1 MTFPTWPA
9 GPRTTRRRDER
20 GAVLPSPVVLLSVI
34 AVILA
39 AVAFVATRGDEP
51 AERDISA
58 TKAAA
63 TPSDSASDDAGEGP
77 SDDAADGASQT
88 PPAEEKPK
96 PKPVVRGDHSV
107 VVFNNTQI
115 AGLASRVG
123 EKVTEAGWKVAA
135 ADNWYGTV
143 PATTVYYPKGKKAA
157 AQLLALDLGIARIKP
172 ADTDSDM
179 SDTNLTL
186 ILTGEL
192 D

>member
-1 MTFPTWPA
+1 MTFPSWPA
-9 GPRTTRRRDER
+9 RPRTARRRDER
-20 GAVLPSPVVLLSVI
+20 GAVLPSPVVLLSVV
-34 AVILA
+34 AVVLA

-63 TPSDSASDDAGEGP
+63 TPTEDASSDAAGDDPTDSASEAPPVEE
-77 SDDAADGASQT
+77 T
-88 PPAEEKPK
+88 PT
-96 PKPVVRGDHSV
+96 PKPVDRADHAV

-115 AGLASRVG
+115 AGLAGRVG
-123 EKVTEAGWKVAA
+123 EKVEEAGWQVAA

-143 PATTVYYPKGKKAA
+143 PATTVYFPQGKKAA
-157 AQLLALDLGIARIKP
+157 AQLLALDLGVARIKP

-179 SDTNLTL
+179 SDTDLTL

>member
-9 GPRTTRRRDER
+9 GPRTRRDER
-20 GAVLPSPVVLLSVI
+20 GAVLPSPVVLLSVV

-51 AERDISA
+51 AERDVSA

-63 TPSDSASDDAGEGP
+63 TPTEDASTDAGE
-77 SDDAADGASQT
+77 DGSEDPTDTASET
-88 PPAEEKPK
+88 APAEEKPT
-96 PKPVVRGDHSV
+96 PKPVVRGDHAV
-107 VVFNNTQI
+107 VVFNNTRI
-115 AGLASRVG
+115 AGLAGRVG
-123 EKVTEAGWKVAA
+123 ERVTEAGWQVAA

-143 PATTVYYPKGKKAA
+143 PATTVYFPQGKKAA
-157 AQLLALDLGIARIKP
+157 AQLLALDLGVARIKP

>member
-9 GPRTTRRRDER
+9 GPRTRRDER
-20 GAVLPSPVVLLSVI
+20 GAVLPSPVVLLSVV

-63 TPSDSASDDAGEGP
+63 TPTDGSTEAGEEGSDDP
-77 SDDAADGASQT
+77 TDATSQT
-88 PPAEEKPK
+88 PPVEEKPT
-96 PKPVVRGDHSV
+96 PKPVNRGDHSV
-107 VVFNNTQI
+107 VVFNNTRI
-115 AGLASRVG
+115 SGLAGRVG
-123 EKVTEAGWKVAA
+123 ERVTEAGWQVAA

-143 PATTVYYPKGKKAA
+143 PATTVYFPKGKKAA
-157 AQLLALDLGIARIKP
+157 AQLLALDLGVARIKP

>member
-9 GPRTTRRRDER
+9 RTRTDR
-20 GAVLPSPVVLLSVI
+20 GAVLPSPVVLLSVV
-34 AVILA
+34 AVLLA

-51 AERDISA
+51 VERDISA

-63 TPSDSASDDAGEGP
+63 TPTGTASDDTDDA
-77 SDDAADGASQT
+77 SDDPTAEESET
-88 PPAEEKPK
+88 PVKEKPK
-96 PKPVVRGDHSV
+96 PKPVVRGEHSV
-107 VVFNNTQI
+107 VVFNNTRI
-115 AGLASRVG
+115 TGLAGRVG
-123 EKVTEAGWKVAA
+123 ERVKEAGWQLAA

-143 PATTVYYPKGKKAA
+143 PATTVYFPKGQKAA

-172 ADTDSDM
+172 ADIDSDM
-179 SDTNLTL
+179 SADKLTL

>member
-9 GPRTTRRRDER
+9 GPRTARRDER
-20 GAVLPSPVVLLSVI
+20 GAVLPSPVVLLSVV

-63 TPSDSASDDAGEGP
+63 TPTETGSSDAGDDP
-77 SDDAADGASQT
+77 SDEPDDTASET
-88 PPAEEKPK
+88 PTQDKPT
-96 PKPVVRGDHSV
+96 PKPVVRADHAV

-115 AGLASRVG
+115 AGLAGRVG
-123 EKVTEAGWKVAA
+123 EKVTEAGWQVAA

-143 PATTVYYPKGKKAA
+143 PATTVYFPKGKKAA
-157 AQLLALDLGIARIKP
+157 AQLLALDLGVARIKP

-179 SDTNLTL
+179 SDTDLTL

>member
-9 GPRTTRRRDER
+9 GPRTARRRDER
-20 GAVLPSPVVLLSVI
+20 GAVLPSPVVLLSVV

-39 AVAFVATRGDEP
+39 AVTFVATRGDGP

-63 TPSDSASDDAGEGP
+63 TPTDTGTTDGGEGSP
-77 SDDAADGASQT
+77 DEATDGASET
-88 PPAEEKPK
+88 PPAEETPT
-96 PKPVVRGDHSV
+96 PKPVDRADHAV

-115 AGLASRVG
+115 AGLAGRVG
-123 EKVTEAGWKVAA
+123 EKVKEAGWQVAA

-143 PATTVYYPKGKKAA
+143 PATTVYFPKGKKAA
-157 AQLLALDLGIARIKP
+157 AQLLALDLGVARIKP

-179 SDTNLTL
+179 SATNLTL